1 MPNLCGCSCAP
12 NLDFRYRYRRDS
24 YRSKGPASLDVRG
37 SGLFF
42 GAELV
47 VDPNTREA
55 DPNLAQKVVNE
66 MRNEGILINRIGI
79 NYNTLKIRPN
89 LQFTKENADLLVD
102 TLEKVLARIKKSL

>member
-1 MPNLCGCSCAP
+1 MARTNQNRNKQDLSEKYSCI
-12 NLDFRYRYRRDS
+12 
-24 YRSKGPASLDVRG
+24 GDVRG

-47 VDPNTREA
+47 IDSSTREP

-66 MRNEGILINRIGI
+66 MRSEGILINRTGI

-89 LQFTKENADLLVD
+89 MQFSRENADLLVD
-102 TLEKVLARIKKSL
+102 TLEKVLNRIRKP